1 MGEKS
6 ERKRPEWFCD
16 NGSGL
21 GEMGENWR
29 NNTNLYKTKKV
40 LTLYK
45 IFDNIDL
52 SEGDRKTKEEKAMK
66 KIINGK
72 LYDTET
78 AKEIG
83 STHHG
88 EGPRDFTYFA
98 ETLYRKRTG
107 EYFLYGEGG
116 PMTRYAV
123 STGQNSWSGGERIEP
138 MSYSSA
144 KEWAEKNMVA
154 DEYMEEFGPVSEDA
168 ERTTLSVS
176 IDSATADR
184 IRREAQEKGMSV
196 SALIASKFNQ

>member
-1 MGEKS
+1 
-6 ERKRPEWFCD
+6 
-16 NGSGL
+16 
-21 GEMGENWR
+21 
-29 NNTNLYKTKKV
+29 
-40 LTLYK
+40 
-45 IFDNIDL
+45 
-52 SEGDRKTKEEKAMK
+52 MK
-66 KIINGK
+66 KIISGK

-83 STHHG
+83 SVYHG
-88 EGPRDFTYFA
+88 EGPRDFRYYS
-98 ETLYRKRTG
+98 EQLYRKRTG

-116 PMTRYAV
+116 PMSRYAV
-123 STGQNSWSGGERIEP
+123 SCGQNQWSGGQRIEP

-176 IDSATADR
+176 IDLATADR

-196 SALIASKFNQ
+196 SALIASKFS